1 MKTVRLTA
9 PWIDRLVHLPETGM
23 GYQRVNIRL
32 KRGKVL
38 RDVMVLNAEECRVE
52 EVFEPS
58 EIEDVELVR

>member
-9 PWIDRLVHLPETGM
+9 PWIDHLVHLPESGM

-32 KRGKVL
+32 KRGRVL
-38 RDVMVLNAEECRVE
+38 RDVMVFNAEECQVE
-52 EVFEPS
+52 ESFEPE